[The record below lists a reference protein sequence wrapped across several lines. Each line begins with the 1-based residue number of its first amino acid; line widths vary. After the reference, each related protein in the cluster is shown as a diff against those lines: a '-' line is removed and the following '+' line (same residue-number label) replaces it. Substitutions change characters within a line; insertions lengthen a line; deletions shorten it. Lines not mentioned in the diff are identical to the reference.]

1 MTMQE
6 IILDILHEKGMNQND
21 LAREMK
27 VTRQA
32 VHNML
37 HNDDIRMST
46 VITVLNLLGYRFE
59 IKEIKRNARADKRE
73 Q

>member
-1 MTMQE
+1 MTMQQ

-21 LAREMK
+21 LARKMK

-59 IKEIKRNARADKRE
+59 IKEIKRNARE

>member
-21 LAREMK
+21 LARRMK

-59 IKEIKRNARADKRE
+59 IKEIKRNARE

>member
-6 IILDILHEKGMNQND
+6 IIIDILHEKGMNQND
-21 LAREMK
+21 LARKMK

-59 IKEIKRNARADKRE
+59 IKEIKRNARE